1 MGQGGKGK
9 VQTSSYLEQLNKLLA
24 ASAPD
29 HVTIFCEAEPGELQ
43 AVQASALGMIVSEFV
58 ANSIKHAFAGDR
70 AGEIKI
76 SLRRQEGAEGWLLEC
91 RDNGCGPG
99 AGARLEQPAKKNMV
113 LIGPPGSGKGT
124 QAPIIKDKYSLCHLA
139 TGDLLRAEVKAGSD
153 LGKEAEAVMNRGELV
168 SDELVLAI
176 VRSRLQN
183 HSGGWLLDGF
193 PRNLAQAEALDALL
207 SELNQP
213 LQSVLLM
220 ELDDEELVQRLLARG
235 RADDNEEVIRHRL
248 SVYREQTAP
257 LINHYEQRG
266 QLKRVLSTG
275 TIEAVA
281 EQINA
286 ALA

>member
-1 MGQGGKGK
+1 M
-9 VQTSSYLEQLNKLLA
+9 SHRLL
-24 ASAPD
+24 
-29 HVTIFCEAEPGELQ
+29 
-43 AVQASALGMIVSEFV
+43 FV
-58 ANSIKHAFAGDR
+58 
-70 AGEIKI
+70 
-76 SLRRQEGAEGWLLEC
+76 
-91 RDNGCGPG
+91 
-99 AGARLEQPAKKNMV
+99 
-113 LIGPPGSGKGT
+113 GPPGAGKGT
-124 QAPIIKDKYSLCHLA
+124 QAERLAASHGLLHLS

-193 PRNLAQAEALDALL
+193 PRNLAQAEALNGLL
-207 SELNQP
+207 GELNQP

-266 QLKRVLSTG
+266 QLKRVVSTG

>member
-1 MGQGGKGK
+1 MSHRLLFVGPPGAGNGTQA
-9 VQTSSYLEQLNKLLA
+9 ERLA
-24 ASAPD
+24 AS
-29 HVTIFCEAEPGELQ
+29 HG
-43 AVQASALGMIVSEFV
+43 
-58 ANSIKHAFAGDR
+58 
-70 AGEIKI
+70 
-76 SLRRQEGAEGWLLEC
+76 LL
-91 RDNGCGPG
+91 
-99 AGARLEQPAKKNMV
+99 
-113 LIGPPGSGKGT
+113 
-124 QAPIIKDKYSLCHLA
+124 HLS